1 MRTLLH
7 RALLGAATALVLPML
22 FGPAALAQESR
33 SYTDDAGRTIDVP
46 VAPTRIVTLHDS
58 SLTVPLVELGIV
70 PVGAFSRKGEAGPFM
85 RGAATLTGVTFEN
98 SPMADVGGSPADLE
112 AIAALEPDLIITSSF
127 QEATAEQL
135 SVIAPTV
142 FVEDNVRGE
151 LATFEDIAALTGT
164 EDKLAILKSRYES
177 QIDQVKAVLAGR
189 NISASIILT
198 QEGQIAAWHTYG
210 VIGKV
215 LRDAGFTFPEVIDG
229 LEGTER
235 TFFSGEELP
244 AFDAD
249 FMFLTYDAARGQSP
263 QEAIAD
269 IETVTPS
276 FCQFLT
282 ACSAERFVLVPR
294 EDAVARSYTAAGM
307 MASAVL
313 AAISGRDL
321 DALAD

>member
-1 MRTLLH
+1 MRSTLTRTL
-7 RALLGAATALVLPML
+7 ALLPLIAML
-22 FGPAALAQESR
+22 AVPTLAQETR
-33 SYTDDAGRTIDVP
+33 SYTDDAGRTVEVP
-46 VAPTRIVTLHDS
+46 VAPKRIVTLHDS
-58 SLTVPLVELGIV
+58 SLTVPLVELGII
-70 PVGAFSRKGEAGPFM
+70 PVGAFGRNGEAGPFM

-98 SPMADVGGSPADLE
+98 SDIVNVGGSPADLE

-135 SVIAPTV
+135 EVIAPTV

-151 LATFEDIAALTGT
+151 LATFEDIAELTNT
-164 EDKLAILKSRYES
+164 QEKLAILKSRY
-177 QIDQVKAVLAGR
+177 QAQVDQVKAVIGDR

-215 LRDAGFTFPEVIDG
+215 LRDSGFTFPAAIDG

-249 FMFLTYDAARGQSP
+249 FMFLTYDPSRGQSP
-263 QEAIAD
+263 QDAIAD

-282 ACSAERFVLVPR
+282 ACAGERFVLVPR

-313 AAISGRDL
+313 AAISGRNL

>member
-1 MRTLLH
+1 MRTKLIVTLA
-7 RALLGAATALVLPML
+7 ALPLI
-22 FGPAALAQESR
+22 AALAVPAFAQETR
-33 SYTDDAGRTIDVP
+33 SYTDDAGRTVEVP
-46 VAPTRIVTLHDS
+46 VAPKRIVTLHDS
-58 SLTVPLVELGIV
+58 SLTVPLVELGII
-70 PVGAFSRKGEAGPFM
+70 PVGAFGRNGEAGPFM

-98 SPMADVGGSPADLE
+98 SDIVNVGGSPADLE

-135 SVIAPTV
+135 EVIAPTV

-151 LATFEDIAALTGT
+151 LATFEDIAELTNT
-164 EDKLAILKSRYES
+164 QDKLAILKSRY
-177 QIDQVKAVLAGR
+177 QAQVDQVKAVIGDR

-215 LRDAGFTFPEVIDG
+215 LRDAGFTFPHVIDG

-249 FMFLTYDAARGQSP
+249 FMFLTYDPSRGQSP
-263 QEAIAD
+263 QDAIAD

-282 ACSAERFVLVPR
+282 ACSGERFVLVPR

-313 AAISGRDL
+313 AAISGRNL
-321 DALAD
+321 DALAE

>member
-1 MRTLLH
+1 MTIRSRH
-7 RALLGAATALVLPML
+7 AALIATAGLALVLAMPS
-22 FGPAALAQESR
+22 FAQETR
-33 SYTDDAGRTIDVP
+33 SYTDDAGRTVEVP
-46 VAPTRIVTLHDS
+46 VTPKRIVTLHDS
-58 SLTVPLVELGIV
+58 SLTVPLVELGII
-70 PVGAFSRKGEAGPFM
+70 PVGAFGRSGEAGPFM

-98 SPMADVGGSPADLE
+98 SNIVNVGASPADIE

-127 QEATAEQL
+127 QEAPVEQL
-135 SVIAPTV
+135 EVIAPTV
-142 FVEDNVRGE
+142 FVEDNLRGE
-151 LATFEDIAALTGT
+151 LATFEDIAQLTGT
-164 EDKLAILKSRYES
+164 EDRLAILKSRYEA
-177 QIDQVKAVLAGR
+177 QVDQVKAVLAGR

-210 VIGKV
+210 VMGKV
-215 LRDAGFTFPEVIDG
+215 LRDSGFSFPAIIDG

-244 AFDAD
+244 SFDAD
-249 FMFLTYDAARGQSP
+249 FMFLTYDPSRGQSP
-263 QEAIAD
+263 QDAIAD
-269 IETVTPS
+269 LNTLTPS

-282 ACSAERFVLVPR
+282 ACTGERFVLVPR

-307 MASAVL
+307 MASAIL

>member
-1 MRTLLH
+1 MTILPRHAALIATAGL
-7 RALLGAATALVLPML
+7 ALLLAAPT
-22 FGPAALAQESR
+22 LAQETR
-33 SYTDDAGRTIDVP
+33 SYTDDAGRTVEVP
-46 VAPTRIVTLHDS
+46 VAPKRIVTLHDS
-58 SLTVPLVELGIV
+58 SLTVPLVELGII
-70 PVGAFSRKGEAGPFM
+70 PVGAFGRNGEAGPFM

-98 SPMADVGGSPADLE
+98 SDIVNVGGSPADLE

-135 SVIAPTV
+135 EVIAPTV

-151 LATFEDIAALTGT
+151 LATFEDIAELTNT
-164 EDKLAILKSRYES
+164 QDKLAILKSRY
-177 QIDQVKAVLAGR
+177 QAQVNQVKAVIGDR

-215 LRDAGFTFPEVIDG
+215 LRDAGFTFPAVIDG

-282 ACSAERFVLVPR
+282 ACTGERFVLVPR

-321 DALAD
+321 DALAE

>member
-1 MRTLLH
+1 MRIKLLATLA
-7 RALLGAATALVLPML
+7 ALPIV
-22 FGPAALAQESR
+22 AALAIPAFAQETR
-33 SYTDDAGRTIDVP
+33 SYTDDAGRTVEVP
-46 VAPTRIVTLHDS
+46 VAPKRIVTLHDS
-58 SLTVPLVELGIV
+58 SLTVPLVELGVI
-70 PVGAFSRKGEAGPFM
+70 PVGAFGRNGEAGPFM

-98 SPMADVGGSPADLE
+98 SNIANVGGSPADLE

-135 SVIAPTV
+135 EVIAPTV

-151 LATFEDIAALTGT
+151 LATFEDIAELTGT
-164 EDKLAILKSRYES
+164 QDKLAILKSRYQA
-177 QIDQVKAVLAGR
+177 QIDQVKAVIADR
-189 NISASIILT
+189 DISASIILT

-215 LRDAGFTFPEVIDG
+215 LRDAGFTFPAIIDG

-263 QEAIAD
+263 QEAVAD

-282 ACSAERFVLVPR
+282 ACAGERFVLLPR

-321 DALAD
+321 DALAE

>member
-1 MRTLLH
+1 MRLTLIRTLA
-7 RALLGAATALVLPML
+7 ALPLIAVLAVPT
-22 FGPAALAQESR
+22 LAQETR
-33 SYTDDAGRTIDVP
+33 SYTDDAGRTVEVP
-46 VAPTRIVTLHDS
+46 VAPKRIVTLHDS
-58 SLTVPLVELGIV
+58 SLTVPLVELGII
-70 PVGAFSRKGEAGPFM
+70 PVGAFGRNGEAGPFM

-98 SPMADVGGSPADLE
+98 SDIVNVGGSPADLE

-127 QEATAEQL
+127 QEAAAEQL
-135 SVIAPTV
+135 EVIAPTV
-142 FVEDNVRGE
+142 FVEDNARGE
-151 LATFEDIAALTGT
+151 LATFEDIAELTNT
-164 EDKLAILKSRYES
+164 QDKLAILKSRY
-177 QIDQVKAVLAGR
+177 QAQVDQVKAVIGDR

-215 LRDAGFTFPEVIDG
+215 LRDAGFTFPAIIDG

-249 FMFLTYDAARGQSP
+249 FMFLTYDPSRGQSP
-263 QEAIAD
+263 QDAIAD

-282 ACSAERFVLVPR
+282 ACAGERFVLVPR

-321 DALAD
+321 DALAE

>member
-1 MRTLLH
+1 MRIKLIATLA
-7 RALLGAATALVLPML
+7 ALPLV
-22 FGPAALAQESR
+22 AALAMPAFAQETR
-33 SYTDDAGRTIDVP
+33 SYTDDAGRTVEVP
-46 VAPTRIVTLHDS
+46 VAPKRIVTLHDS
-58 SLTVPLVELGIV
+58 SLTVPLVELGII
-70 PVGAFSRKGEAGPFM
+70 PVGAFGRKGETGPFM

-98 SPMADVGGSPADLE
+98 SNIVNVGGSPADLE

-135 SVIAPTV
+135 EVIAPTV

-151 LATFEDIAALTGT
+151 LATFEDIAELTGT
-164 EDKLAILKSRYES
+164 QDKLAILKSRY
-177 QIDQVKAVLAGR
+177 QAQVDQLKAVLGDR

-215 LRDAGFTFPEVIDG
+215 LRDAGFTFPAIIDG

-244 AFDAD
+244 SFDAD
-249 FMFLTYDAARGQSP
+249 FMFLTYDPSRGQSP
-263 QEAIAD
+263 QDAIAD

-282 ACSAERFVLVPR
+282 ACTGERFVLVPR

-321 DALAD
+321 DALAE